1 VRRARALLN
10 ETRAELAAEQA
21 PLASRVDV
29 GIMVEIPAA
38 AILAHALAPEVD
50 FFSIGTNDLTQYTLA
65 AERGNRAVAH
75 LQDALHPA
83 VLIQIRQT
91 VQAASAHGKWVGV
104 CGELAGD
111 PAAIP
116 ILIGLGVKELSMAS
130 GSIPRAKQVIRG
142 LNMKDAQ
149 AVAAQALQLD
159 TAEAVR
165 GLIEAA

>member
-1 VRRARALLN
+1 
-10 ETRAELAAEQA
+10 LAD
-21 PLASRVDV
+21 RVDV

-38 AILAHALAPEVD
+38 AVLAHVLAPEVD

-65 AERGNRAVAH
+65 AERGNAAVAH

-91 VQAASAHGKWVGV
+91 VQAAKVHGKWVGV

-130 GSIPRAKQVIRG
+130 GSIPKAKQIIRE
-142 LNMKDAQ
+142 LTFKDAQ
-149 AVAAQALQLD
+149 AVAAQALQLN

-165 GLIEAA
+165 KLMKSA

>member
-10 ETRAELAAEQA
+10 EARTELAAEKV
-21 PLASRVDV
+21 PLAERVDV

-38 AILAHALAPEVD
+38 AILAHALAPDVD

-83 VLIQIRQT
+83 VLIQIRQA
-91 VQAASAHGKWVGV
+91 VQAAGAHGGWVGV

-130 GSIPRAKQVIRG
+130 GSIPKAKQIIRG
-142 LNMKDAQ
+142 LSMKEAQ

-165 GLIEAA
+165 KLTKAA